1 MLMKS
6 VYTEVVVM
14 SNDLTKSFA
23 VVLLILMGIAGYFC
37 IEFTSNPFS
46 AIVAEESR
54 VGVLFDGKLD
64 DGGWNETQHEG
75 FESLKNKLHVQ
86 VFYNYFQ
93 PDDSVASAKEG
104 KYEISEGRVIN
115 EDEAMKRIDQLV
127 NDDRVSMVFSTSEEY
142 AGVVEAAA
150 RKYKDVKFFQLRGQ
164 KGGENM
170 ASYYARMYQACYM
183 SGVVAG
189 NQTAT
194 GHIGYVSARHHP
206 MGIAEINAFA
216 LGARSVNPQA
226 VVHVR
231 WSGVRDPERDKVVAN
246 KLIDELPV
254 DVIATNQRTSAVL
267 EVADARGIQS
277 IAYNAAH
284 AEMYPDTFLVA
295 PTWHWGD
302 FYEVHLR
309 ACMEGRFKGMV
320 YVTDISEGFF
330 GLSELSP
337 LVKPGTDKL
346 VHDVMER
353 FRSRR
358 WGVFYGPI
366 YDQSGVLRVTED
378 EIMSD
383 EEILQKFDWFVQGI
397 EGSIAEE

>member
-1 MLMKS
+1 
-6 VYTEVVVM
+6 M

-46 AIVAEESR
+46 AIVAEEIR

-216 LGARSVNPQA
+216 LGAQSVNPQA

>member
-1 MLMKS
+1 
-6 VYTEVVVM
+6 M

-216 LGARSVNPQA
+216 LGAQSVNPQA